1 MRTTVGWHGAD
12 PARYLIVFL
21 EKTCAMKRYLI
32 LLMAVIFASASC
44 TTPRYVSREPSMKVE
59 WVGRSHADIVRS
71 FGAPSR
77 EVSDGANGM
86 ILVYEEL
93 YSIYDTDH
101 FGSTMTTTKRDR
113 RNFKEFSLGPD
124 GICYDVRT
132 NALMQDG
139 TQLDVRQTLCSAFGV
154 VLGGICLIS
163 VIAR

>member
-44 TTPRYVSREPSMKVE
+44 TTPRYVSREPSMKTE

-139 TQLDVRQTLCSAFGV
+139 TQLDVKKTLCATFGFA
-154 VLGGICLIS
+154 LGGIGLIS

>member
-44 TTPRYVSREPSMKVE
+44 TTPRYVSREPSMKTE
-59 WVGRSHADIVRS
+59 WVGRSHADIIRS

-139 TQLDVRQTLCSAFGV
+139 TQLDVKKTLCATFGFA
-154 VLGGICLIS
+154 LGGIGLIS

>member
-1 MRTTVGWHGAD
+1 MAGKCVCR
-12 PARYLIVFL
+12 
-21 EKTCAMKRYLI
+21 EKTGAMKRYLI
-32 LLMAVIFASASC
+32 LLMAVILATVSC
-44 TTPRYVSREPSMKVE
+44 TTPRYVSREPSMKTE

-154 VLGGICLIS
+154 VLGGICPIS

>member
-1 MRTTVGWHGAD
+1 M
-12 PARYLIVFL
+12 ARYLIVFR

-32 LLMAVIFASASC
+32 LLLAVIFATASC
-44 TTPRYVSREPSMKVE
+44 TTPRYVSREPSMKTE

-93 YSIYDTDH
+93 YTIYDTDH
-101 FGSTMTTTKRDR
+101 FGSTLTTTKKDR

-132 NALMQDG
+132 NALVQDG

>member
-1 MRTTVGWHGAD
+1 MTG
-12 PARYLIVFL
+12 
-21 EKTCAMKRYLI
+21 AMKRYLI
-32 LLMAVIFASASC
+32 LLMAVILATVSC
-44 TTPRYVSREPSMKVE
+44 TTPRYVSREPSMKTE

>member
-1 MRTTVGWHGAD
+1 
-12 PARYLIVFL
+12 
-21 EKTCAMKRYLI
+21 MKRYMI
-32 LLMAVIFASASC
+32 LLMAVILATVSC
-44 TTPRYVSREPSMKVE
+44 TTPRYVSREPSMKTE

>member
-1 MRTTVGWHGAD
+1 M
-12 PARYLIVFL
+12 
-21 EKTCAMKRYLI
+21 KT
-32 LLMAVIFASASC
+32 
-44 TTPRYVSREPSMKVE
+44 E

-163 VIAR
+163 VRAFKTFKDTTLL